1 MVTASAYQAC
11 PSQWMSQTLE
21 WTVLVR
27 SLRNGSKT
35 ERKENAWLSCVGRRT
50 TEPLVVRN
58 LQDRALDDLIF
69 PGL

>member
-1 MVTASAYQAC
+1 
-11 PSQWMSQTLE
+11 MSQTLE